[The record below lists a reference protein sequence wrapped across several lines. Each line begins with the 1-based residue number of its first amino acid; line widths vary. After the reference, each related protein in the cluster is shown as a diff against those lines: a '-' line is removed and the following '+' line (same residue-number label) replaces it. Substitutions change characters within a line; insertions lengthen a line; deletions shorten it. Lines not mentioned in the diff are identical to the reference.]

1 LASQLKAGLI
11 LAVTV
16 SGVNLF
22 NANLCPVLLSLS
34 SVFEERLQRKKVG
47 LSVVTQVRR
56 NRLEVSETGHPADN
70 NGLLPQIQR
79 A

>member
-1 LASQLKAGLI
+1 MKAGLI
-11 LAVTV
+11 LAVNV

-34 SVFEERLQRKKVG
+34 SVLEERLQRKKVG
-47 LSVVTQVRR
+47 LSVATQLRR
-56 NRLEVSETGHPADN
+56 NRLEVSETVHPADN